1 MAGGDMYYWVYEEH
15 DKKTAEFVKSF
26 KSHEEA
32 NTWWKANKSKYTGK
46 VFGQGSSKTK
56 FK

>member
-1 MAGGDMYYWVYEEH
+1 MAGGDMYYWVYDEH